1 MDLQSIDWAL
11 IKTFIAVLDQGS
23 ITGAARKLGAL
34 QPTLSRQIDA
44 LEAQFKVALFERTGR
59 GVTPTVAALAI
70 AAAARQ
76 MEAGASTVQQV
87 LAGQRTASS
96 GQIRIT
102 TSQVAA
108 CYLLPPVLGALQRAE
123 PDMQIE
129 LVVSNNITNLL
140 RRDADIAVRMV
151 RPQQSS
157 VTAKK
162 LAEVP
167 IVACAHRSYL
177 QRMGVPK
184 QPGDLARHQLIGYDR
199 DHGLIKSFARYG
211 AAIRREHFAMRTDDH
226 IAYGRLV
233 AEGAGIGFVAQYNLR
248 FWPEVVPLLPT
259 LRIPALPCW
268 LAVHREIRGN
278 RFVRRAF
285 DFLAEAIPRELAE
298 GTSSSAV

>member
-1 MDLQSIDWAL
+1 MDTQSFDWAL
-11 IKTFIAVLDQGS
+11 IKTFIAVLDEGS
-23 ITGAARKLGAL
+23 MVGAARKMGAL
-34 QPTLSRQIDA
+34 QPTLSRQMDA
-44 LEAQFKVALFERTGR
+44 LEAQLKVALFERTGR
-59 GVTPTVAALAI
+59 GVTPTAVALAI

-76 MEAGASTVQQV
+76 MAAGASTVQEV
-87 LAGQRTASS
+87 LAGKRTATG

-129 LVVSNNITNLL
+129 LVVSNNITNLV

-151 RPQQSS
+151 RPLQSS

-162 LAEVP
+162 LGEVT

-177 QRMGVPK
+177 QRMGIPK
-184 QPGDLARHQLIGYDR
+184 HPGDLATHQLIGYDR
-199 DHGLIKSFARYG
+199 DDGLIKGFARYG
-211 AAIRREHFAMRTDDH
+211 ASIRREHFAMRTDDH

-248 FWPEVVPLLPT
+248 FWPDVVPLLPT
-259 LRIPALPCW
+259 LKIPALPCW

-278 RFVRRAF
+278 RLVKRAF
-285 DFLAEAIPRELAE
+285 DFLAEAIPRELAA
-298 GTSSSAV
+298 GTSWSSA